1 MESWKW
7 TCTILCIFG
16 FLKDFKPSEPFLT
29 QYLIEPQT
37 VNITLDEAYQDVYP
51 VWTYSYLAVLIV
63 VFLLTDY
70 VKYKP
75 MIIFEGLAFVS
86 TWLLLVF
93 GSGVPLMQLMQFFY
107 GIATSTEVAYYSYI
121 YAKVDAD
128 KYQKVTSFTRV
139 ATLSAIFLSSVLG
152 QILTW
157 FKVTNYRQLNII
169 SLSSVSLATL
179 VSLFLPKVQNTIYFH
194 SGSNSPLVILRNNF
208 MSSFRQGSVFRWS
221 LWWSLGMAGNY
232 QVGNFIQPLWQ
243 SLQHEENETWNGA
256 VEATSTFVGAL
267 LALAFAYI
275 KLNWSLVGEFLLILI
290 SVLDGFIL
298 VAMGISQDIWVAY
311 VGYLLYRPLFQMLI
325 TIASFEI
332 ARQINSDSCGLV
344 FGINTFLALAFQT
357 ILTLIVVEMLALKP
371 EKQFVMYGMYSFG
384 IAGLLLLIFLING
397 FRKGWTE
404 YFNDLKKTG
413 ICIQTKE
420 GVEEDCE
427 SRQLSLGGAIE
438 ATK

>member
-63 VFLLTDY
+63 VFLITDY

-157 FKVTNYRQLNII
+157 FQVTNYRQLNII
-169 SLSSVSLATL
+169 SLFSVSLATL
-179 VSLFLPKVQNTIYFH
+179 VSMFLPKVQNTIYFH

-243 SLQHEENETWNGA
+243 TLQHEENETWNGA
-256 VEATSTFVGAL
+256 VEATSTFIGAL

-290 SVLDGFIL
+290 SILDGFIL

-325 TIASFEI
+325 TIA
-332 ARQINSDSCGLV
+332 R
-344 FGINTFLALAFQT
+344 
-357 ILTLIVVEMLALKP
+357 
-371 EKQFVMYGMYSFG
+371 
-384 IAGLLLLIFLING
+384 
-397 FRKGWTE
+397 
-404 YFNDLKKTG
+404 
-413 ICIQTKE
+413 
-420 GVEEDCE
+420 
-427 SRQLSLGGAIE
+427 
-438 ATK
+438 